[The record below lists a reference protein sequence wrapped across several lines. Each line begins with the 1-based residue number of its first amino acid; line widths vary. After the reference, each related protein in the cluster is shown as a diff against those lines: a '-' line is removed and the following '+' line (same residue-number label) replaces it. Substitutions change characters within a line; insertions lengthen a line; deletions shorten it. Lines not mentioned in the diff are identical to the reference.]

1 MQLEELADKIRDH
14 VEQKK
19 PLSIVGGNSKAFY
32 GADLSDLEP
41 ISTLG
46 LDQIISYEPSELV
59 IRVQAGCS
67 LSVINAALAEQHQML
82 GFEPPDFGGSTIG
95 GAIASGIA
103 GSRRPFAGAGRD
115 FLLGVDIIDGTGEVF
130 TFGGQVMKNVAGYDV
145 SRLMAGALGCL
156 GLITEVSLKV
166 LPRPVH
172 QLTSMKPVARAS
184 VLSAMKQLSA
194 MPEVSG
200 LAWWQG
206 NLYVR
211 FDGSEN
217 TVKLRASAF
226 DGELVPASFW
236 QQVDTM
242 ELFAGADKIWR
253 VSTSPMDQS
262 NALQA
267 AELIDWAGAQR
278 WLTNIDGQEMDAA
291 TQTNVATNASA
302 YRTLV
307 KTNDTDRS
315 RFAALSA
322 PVEAL
327 HKKLKA
333 TFDPFGILNPNKMY
347 EGV

>member
-1 MQLEELADKIRDH
+1 MQIEELSETIRDH
-14 VEQKK
+14 AGQKK

-32 GADLSDLEP
+32 GRDLSELES
-41 ISTLG
+41 ISTLS

-67 LSVINAALAEQHQML
+67 LSVINAVLTEKNQML

-115 FLLGVDIIDGTGEVF
+115 FLLGVDLIDGMGEVF

-166 LPRPVH
+166 LPLPEH
-172 QLTSMKPVARAS
+172 ELTLMKPMDRDS
-184 VLSAMKQLSA
+184 VLSEMKKLSA

-200 LAWWQG
+200 LSWWQG

-217 TVKLRASAF
+217 TVKLRARAF
-226 DGELVPASFW
+226 DGDQVPSSFW
-236 QQVDTM
+236 QQLDRLD
-242 ELFAGADKIWR
+242 LFAGADRIWR
-253 VSTSPMDQS
+253 VSTKAMDRS
-262 NALQA
+262 NALQE
-267 AELIDWAGAQR
+267 AELIDWSGSQR
-278 WLTNIDGQEMDAA
+278 WLTKLDSLDIKDKLEDDANDG
-291 TQTNVATNASA
+291 A

-307 KTNDTDRS
+307 KTSHNEPT

-322 PVEAL
+322 PVAAL

-333 TFDPFGILNPNKMY
+333 TFDPAGILNPNKMY
-347 EGV
+347 EGI

>member
-1 MQLEELADKIRDH
+1 VQIEELSDKIRDH
-14 VEQKK
+14 VGQEK
-19 PLSIVGGNSKAFY
+19 PLSIVGGNSKDFY
-32 GADLSDLEP
+32 GADLSKLEP

-46 LDQIISYEPSELV
+46 LNQIISYEPSELV

-67 LSVINAALAEQHQML
+67 LEVINAALEEKHQML

-115 FLLGVDIIDGTGEVF
+115 FLLGVDMIDGTGEVF

-166 LPRPVH
+166 LPRPEH
-172 QLTSMKPVARAS
+172 ELTSMKPVARLE
-184 VLSAMKQLSA
+184 VLSEMKKLSA

-200 LAWWQG
+200 LAWWQS

-211 FDGSEN
+211 FCGSEN
-217 TVKLRASAF
+217 TVKLRLAAF
-226 DGELVPASFW
+226 GGDLVPTSFW

-242 ELFAGADKIWR
+242 GLFSGADKIWR
-253 VSTSPMDQS
+253 VSTKPMDQS
-262 NALQA
+262 NALEEA
-267 AELIDWAGAQR
+267 DLIDWSGSQR
-278 WLTNIDGQEMDAA
+278 WLTTGDDLENQVEINADA
-291 TQTNVATNASA
+291 
-302 YRTLV
+302 YMTLV
-307 KTNDTDRS
+307 KTNDQQKN

-322 PVEAL
+322 PIEAL

-347 EGV
+347 EGI

>member
-1 MQLEELADKIRDH
+1 MQIEELSVKIRDH
-14 VEQKK
+14 FGQKK

-32 GADLSDLEP
+32 GSDLSGLEP

-67 LSVINAALAEQHQML
+67 LSVIHAALAEKNQML

-156 GLITEVSLKV
+156 GLITEVSLIV
-166 LPRPVH
+166 LPRPEH
-172 QLTSMKPVARAS
+172 EQTAIKPVERAKL
-184 VLSAMKQLSA
+184 LSEMKKLSA

-200 LAWWQG
+200 LAWWQE

-217 TVKLRASAF
+217 TVKLRVADF
-226 DGELVPASFW
+226 DGDLVPSSFW
-236 QQVDTM
+236 QQLDTM
-242 ELFAGADKIWR
+242 GLFPGADRIWR
-253 VSTSPMDQS
+253 VSAKPMDSS
-262 NALQA
+262 NALQD
-267 AELIDWAGAQR
+267 AELIDWSGAQR
-278 WLTNIDGQEMDAA
+278 WLTNIDVPAPNGEFKGETSAE
-291 TQTNVATNASA
+291 A

-307 KTNDTDRS
+307 KTSHNEIT
-315 RFAALSA
+315 RFAPLSA
-322 PVEAL
+322 PVAAL

-333 TFDPFGILNPNKMY
+333 TFDPAGILNPNKMY
-347 EGV
+347 EGI

>member
-1 MQLEELADKIRDH
+1 MRIDELSAVIRDH
-14 VEQKK
+14 AEQKK

-32 GADLSDLEP
+32 GCDLSRLEP

-59 IRVQAGCS
+59 IRVQAGCP
-67 LSVINAALAEQHQML
+67 LSVINAALTEKNQML

-103 GSRRPFAGAGRD
+103 GSRRPFGGAGRD
-115 FLLGVDIIDGTGEVF
+115 FLLGVDLIDGMGEVF

-156 GLITEVSLKV
+156 GMITEVSLKV
-166 LPRPVH
+166 LPLPEH
-172 QLTSMKPVARAS
+172 ELTAMKPVGRDS
-184 VLSAMKQLSA
+184 VLSEMKLLSA

-206 NLYVR
+206 NLFVR

-217 TVKLRASAF
+217 TVKLRVAEF
-226 DGELVPASFW
+226 EGNLVAPSFW
-236 QQVDTM
+236 QQLDRLD
-242 ELFAGADKIWR
+242 LFADADRIWR
-253 VSTSPMDQS
+253 VSTKAMDRS
-262 NALQA
+262 NAFQD
-267 AELIDWAGAQR
+267 AELIDWGGSQR
-278 WLTNIDGQEMDAA
+278 WLTNIDGQEFKEE
-291 TQTNVATNASA
+291 VNAEA

-307 KTNDTDRS
+307 KTNHS
-315 RFAALSA
+315 ELNRFAALSV
-322 PVEAL
+322 PVAAL

-333 TFDPFGILNPNKMY
+333 TFDPVGILNPNKMY